1 MLGLWLHACLLLS
14 AVAAHLTRFV
24 SFFEGS
30 PRCLFVL
37 IFYFLVATDAEPL
50 FVSLMAVHVSFSEK
64 HLFRSFVCFPTELLL
79 CGH

>member
-1 MLGLWLHACLLLS
+1 MHACLLLS
-14 AVAAHLTRFV
+14 AVAVHLTRFV
-24 SFFEGS
+24 SFFEDS
-30 PRCLFVL
+30 PRCERARLFVL

-50 FVSLMAVHVSFSEK
+50 FVSPMAVHVSFSEK